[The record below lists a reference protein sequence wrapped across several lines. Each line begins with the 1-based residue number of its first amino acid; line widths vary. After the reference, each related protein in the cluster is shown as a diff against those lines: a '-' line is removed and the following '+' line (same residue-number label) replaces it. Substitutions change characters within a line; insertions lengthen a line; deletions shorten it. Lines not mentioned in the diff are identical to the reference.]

1 MNRVKFSRLWKK
13 RLAASLL
20 PLSVLLAAPA
30 DVLPQTGQGL
40 VSAAAAMEQET
51 EGTVM
56 DAASAAEEQ
65 MKAFNEAKELLRA
78 QYGENKKIT
87 DGNYDKSLA
96 VKCVN
101 GTFVGRRRRI
111 SSRTGAFPMPA
122 NRLSGNCA
130 GKRRRTSWPTT
141 AYMRHITMRKA
152 LTGMSIWK
160 RVPFSIRMKT
170 ACI

>member
-1 MNRVKFSRLWKK
+1 MNRLKFSRSWKK

-20 PLSVLLAAPA
+20 PLSMLLAAPA

-51 EGTVM
+51 EGKVM

-65 MKAFNEAKELLRA
+65 LKAINEAKKLLRA
-78 QYGENKKIT
+78 QYGENKQIA

-101 GTFVGRRRRI
+101 GTFVGKKTENI
-111 SSRTGAFPMPA
+111 IAYKGIPFVSR
-122 NRLSGNCA
+122 
-130 GKRRRTSWPTT
+130 
-141 AYMRHITMRKA
+141 
-152 LTGMSIWK
+152 
-160 RVPFSIRMKT
+160 
-170 ACI
+170 